1 MMGLEGLFGVT
12 TPGGRV
18 IKHDYNEDVVLDLRS
33 AADGA
38 EFLRLPVIRKWRDR
52 SRPALHSGGMKDG
65 TGDGPKTTNGRTPRF
80 RECARSI
87 HGEEWLRK
95 AAPYRR
101 ANAMLNLDK
110 AKKNIQDRE
119 EKQEADKQ
127 SHAPT
132 STEHKKNKT

>member
-101 ANAMLNLDK
+101 ANAMLTIT
-110 AKKNIQDRE
+110 KKQNNIKNRRE
-119 EKQEADKQ
+119 
-127 SHAPT
+127 
-132 STEHKKNKT
+132 KNKKTKKARSGKEVERNR